1 MSRSTVQNV
10 TTLELTTVDIKETFQ
25 EFDQRIRDRLKSAV
39 RGYAGD
45 KPDPADWKDLIDEDD
60 DFREEFQRIYNDD
73 TVQEADD
80 YTPEIGDDT
89 YLNMEVALPREDDG
103 PTFAKVTKRLRD
115 ANGIPIGVAND
126 NPILDTRVYE
136 VEYMDGRKASLA
148 ANAIATNMFAQI
160 DDDGNRFVLLDSI
173 VNHRT
178 DGTELQHDDAF
189 VTSRNGG
196 RWRKMTTK
204 G

>member
-1 MSRSTVQNV
+1 
-10 TTLELTTVDIKETFQ
+10 LTTVDIKETFQ
-25 EFDQRIRDRLKSAV
+25 EFDQRIRYRLKSTD

-89 YLNMEVALPREDDG
+89 YLNMEVALPSEDDG

-126 NPILDTRVYE
+126 NSILHTRVYE
-136 VEYMDGRKASLA
+136 AEYMDGRKASLA
-148 ANAIATNMFAQI
+148 ANVIATNMFAQI

-173 VNHRT
+173 VDHRT
-178 DGTELQHDDAF
+178 DGTELMLLLPLEMAED
-189 VTSRNGG
+189 GG
-196 RWRKMTTK
+196 R
-204 G
+204 